1 MFTVRAQVLS
11 VSVVWYFRPLLI
23 SFPSWNHRTEI
34 GGDPYT
40 LHSITTEE
48 PDRPFVSFSFL
59 VNEGGMIRSE
69 KDKNEQS
76 KGGVS
81 YKMARRELTL

>member
-23 SFPSWNHRTEI
+23 SFPSWNQRTEI

-48 PDRPFVSFSFL
+48 LVRPFVSFSFL
-59 VNEGGMIRSE
+59 VNEGGIIRSE
-69 KDKNEQS
+69 KDENKQS
-76 KGGVS
+76 KG
-81 YKMARRELTL
+81 RQL